1 MTATDAKKDR
11 TKAPTGRLMLGM
23 VAYAPWRYAA
33 NVILWTTM
41 WLLPVIPGLLTAA
54 FFNQLE
60 AEPGFN
66 PTTLIAAFFAYGLAR
81 LVVMVVGMLND
92 VHFGFRTSTLLRRN
106 MLERLYERPGADAVH
121 ESPGDMIT
129 RYREDV
135 DHVEEALSWTVDM
148 AGTAALATVA
158 AVILLSIDPVLTIL
172 VFAPLVI
179 VVATAERMSGRI
191 RRYRVAAR
199 DATGQITG
207 MLGETFGSVQS
218 IRVAGAEQSTLAH
231 FRRLNDQRRKDMVRD
246 RVLTA
251 TLESVFWNTVNIGIG
266 LILILGA
273 SSLSDGSL
281 GIGDFTLFVYFL
293 DFVTDAGYFVGLFLA
308 KFKQSGVAF
317 DRMAAMLG
325 GADPMI
331 LVEKRDLDLTGELPE
346 VEPEQVTA
354 GDLLDVVAVDGL
366 TFHHRETGGGV
377 DDAGFTLPRGSFT
390 VVTGK
395 VGAGKTTLL
404 RAMLG
409 LLPAQGGTITWNG
422 EPVTEPGRLLRPAPV
437 GVRAPGPPAVLVVAA
452 GQPPARSRRRRR
464 GAPRS
469 GAGRRV
475 RGGPRRHAGR
485 ARHDG
490 GSARGPAL
498 GRAGA
503 AHGHRPHVRPQVR
516 AAGDRRPVECPR
528 RRDGANALAAP
539 VHRARRGHRPG
550 GVAPQAGAAARR
562 HHPGDGRGPDRRQG
576 PLRRAGADQ
585 PDLPRSHPRGRA
597 RGGGAGRGLR
607 RLLPEPVGHVGELVQ
622 VGLVGPDVGAVLEQR
637 EVGAE
642 IGVEHQPEVVRR

>member
-1 MTATDAKKDR
+1 MTATETKKDR

-41 WLLPVIPGLLTAA
+41 WLLPVIPGLLTAQ

-106 MLERLYERPGADAVH
+106 MLERLYETPGADAVH

-199 DATGQITG
+199 DATGRITG

-218 IRVAGAEQSTLAH
+218 IRVAGAEESTLAH

-266 LILILGA
+266 LILIIGA

-377 DDAGFTLPRGSFT
+377 DDVGFTLPRGSFT

-422 EPVTEPGRLLRPAPV
+422 EPVTDPDDFFVPPRSAYVPQVPRLFSLSLRDNLRLGRDDDDEALLEAVRASAFEEDLAAMPEGLDTMVGPLGVRLSGGQVQRTATARMFARRSELLVIDDLSSALDVETERTLWQRLFTEHAGVTALVVSHRKPALLRADTILV
-437 GVRAPGPPAVLVVAA
+437 MDEGRVVA
-452 GQPPARSRRRRR
+452 R
-464 GAPRS
+464 GRYDEL
-469 GAGRRV
+469 V
-475 RGGPRRHAGR
+475 RTSPIFRDLTREAER
-485 ARHDG
+485 EEAE
-490 GSARGPAL
+490 
-498 GRAGA
+498 
-503 AHGHRPHVRPQVR
+503 
-516 AAGDRRPVECPR
+516 PVE
-528 RRDGANALAAP
+528 G
-539 VHRARRGHRPG
+539 
-550 GVAPQAGAAARR
+550 
-562 HHPGDGRGPDRRQG
+562 
-576 PLRRAGADQ
+576 
-585 PDLPRSHPRGRA
+585 
-597 RGGGAGRGLR
+597 
-607 RLLPEPVGHVGELVQ
+607 
-622 VGLVGPDVGAVLEQR
+622 
-637 EVGAE
+637 
-642 IGVEHQPEVVRR
+642 